1 MSPKSGAIRGLS
13 ARDLPD
19 KPAVKGSEKLYS
31 AIVMPQCVLFDSLQL
46 YHRIL
51 QYYAQFHKLFL
62 LNMYKNYLLTQ
73 YIVHTYRKTKDLKG
87 LFDTKST
94 TVKKYTL

>member
-31 AIVMPQCVLFDSLQL
+31 AIVMPQCVLYDSLNT
-46 YHRIL
+46 YCIIL
-51 QYYAQFHKLFL
+51 QYYVLICNNIL
-62 LNMYKNYLLTQ
+62 LNITKTYLTYYILYVKGNNLLTV
-73 YIVHTYRKTKDLKG
+73 I
-87 LFDTKST
+87 ST
-94 TVKKYTL
+94 TVKKYTF

>member
-31 AIVMPQCVLFDSLQL
+31 AIVMPQCVLYDSLNT
-46 YHRIL
+46 YYIIL
-51 QYYAQFHKLFL
+51 QY
-62 LNMYKNYLLTQ
+62 
-73 YIVHTYRKTKDLKG
+73 
-87 LFDTKST
+87 
-94 TVKKYTL
+94 

>member
-31 AIVMPQCVLFDSLQL
+31 AIVMPQCVLFDSCA
-46 YHRIL
+46 
-51 QYYAQFHKLFL
+51 YYCQKVIPS
-62 LNMYKNYLLTQ
+62 Q
-73 YIVHTYRKTKDLKG
+73 HTRYSR
-87 LFDTKST
+87 FDKI
-94 TVKKYTL
+94 